1 MDIYE
6 QMQMRFSASKEPM
19 PTEDITKDN
28 EALTQWYLEHS
39 FFKDFVY
46 KNPERNKGKEFSD
59 ALIIYD
65 DTIIIIQ
72 NKTKLSKRDEIV
84 WASKNINA
92 ALSQLKGSYRNIK
105 NKLVTAFYNEFLDI
119 RLNIDLEKHKCLY
132 GLIVLAQDSGGYD
145 PYLLIEHENK
155 PDFPFTIISLN
166 DLFKIIDKMDT
177 AGDLIVY
184 FELRFD
190 AMQLGLFFPKV
201 NDEQENM
208 NRIADLVPQIL
219 EPRLHGLTAEKRK
232 KTIETEVYKLK
243 NRIKERHD
251 YVFSTLIDDM
261 IARAHDLD
269 QEIYGK
275 GGQNIKLSHKIAE
288 TYGYLTRERRIEIGK
303 RLYGAADKARKGFGK
318 ITVHVQKPIQQTF
331 IYLFTPKNRKERKDL
346 LKPISVAAQK
356 KYSNEKVLAV
366 ATEPL
371 GTGGRSYDFFYVD
384 HNLLREG
391 VEIPECVMDLLP
403 DVTVNLI

>member
-6 QMQMRFSASKEPM
+6 QMQMRFSASKEPI

-28 EALTQWYLEHS
+28 EVLTQWYLEHS

-46 KNPERNKGKEFSD
+46 KNPEKKKGKEFSD

-92 ALSQLKGSYRNIK
+92 ALNQLKGSYRNIK

-132 GLIVLAQDSGGYD
+132 GLIVLAQDSVGYD
-145 PYLLIEHENK
+145 PYSLIEPENK

-208 NRIADLVPQIL
+208 NRIADFVPQIL
-219 EPRLHGLTAEKRK
+219 EPRMSGLTAEKRE
-232 KTIETEVYKLK
+232 KTIEIEVYKLK
-243 NRIKERHD
+243 NRIKERSD
-251 YVFSTLIDDM
+251 YIYSVLIDDM
-261 IARAHDLD
+261 IAKAHDLD
-269 QEIYGK
+269 QKIYGK
-275 GGQNIKLSHKIAE
+275 DEKNIRFSHKIAE
-288 TYGYLTRERRIEIGK
+288 AYGYLTRERRIEMGK
-303 RLYGAADKARKGFGK
+303 RLLRAADKARKGFGE
-318 ITVHVQKPIQQTF
+318 IRVHVQKPIKQTY
-331 IYLFTPKNRKERKDL
+331 IYFFTLQNRKKRKDL
-346 LKPISVAAQK
+346 LKAISAAAQK

-371 GTGGRSYDFFYVD
+371 GTGGRSYDFVYID
-384 HNLLREG
+384 HYLLKED
-391 VEIPECVMDLLP
+391 VEIPEYVMDLLP
-403 DVTVNLI
+403 DVTVSLI